1 MTSPDTTHPK
11 PEARGQDLAAL
22 MQALAVALVAIR
34 EGRSWTLANVD
45 TPAHLHAGVQALGF
59 TVLRH
64 LGRAEAIRE
73 ALAPK
78 PPPPLVDALLCSAL
92 ALLVAKEAP
101 YPPHTLLDQTVQAAK
116 LQAGAQSQAGFV
128 NACLRRFLRERQ
140 ALMQHTDEVPSARWN
155 YPEWWLARL
164 RRDHAQK
171 WQKVAQ
177 QGNQPAP
184 LQLRVNTLQISVAQ
198 LLENF
203 TQAGVV
209 ARPFGPAGLELER
222 HGDVRRLP
230 GYAEG
235 HFSVQDAAAQV
246 AAPLLLGGL
255 TATGAP
261 LRVLDACAAPGG
273 KAAHL
278 LQYAAEHKLPMALT
292 AVELDAKRAERI
304 SENLERLQLP
314 AGQDQIEVVVQDAMQ
329 FAHAA
334 KVQGRQFDVILL
346 DAPCTASGIV
356 RRHPDV
362 PWLRRE
368 SDVTQLGGQQTELLR
383 VLWPLLPLGG
393 RLLYCVCSVFHAEG
407 QGQIAAFL
415 TRNTDAQ
422 LLPSPGHLNP
432 EKGAVKTRILDNQ
445 ATSANLSPES
455 EVSCWDFLTS
465 ISHDGFYYALLEKR
479 SRVHLD
485 SVAAATGLL
494 LDDHAR
500 TVLRATGSRPKSG
513 PGGRRPTRR

>member
-1 MTSPDTTHPK
+1 MTSPDTSIAP
-11 PEARGQDLAAL
+11 PAPRGQDLAAL

-34 EGRSWTLANVD
+34 EGRSWTLANAQ

-64 LGRAEAIRE
+64 LGRAQALRD

-78 PPPPLVDALLCSAL
+78 PPPPMVDALLCAAL

-116 LQAGAQSQAGFV
+116 LQAGAQSQAGFI

-140 ALMQHTDEVPSARWN
+140 ALMQYTDEVPSARWN
-155 YPEWWLARL
+155 YPDWWLARL
-164 RRDHAQK
+164 RQDHAQK
-171 WQKVAQ
+171 WQRVAQ

-184 LQLRVNTLQISVAQ
+184 LQLRVNTLQTSQAQ
-198 LLENF
+198 LLDDL
-203 TQAGVV
+203 TQAGVA
-209 ARPFGPAGLELER
+209 ARAFGSSGLELER

-235 HFSVQDAAAQV
+235 HFSVQDAAAQI
-246 AAPLLLGGL
+246 AAPLLLAGL
-255 TATGAP
+255 SAGASP

-278 LQYAAEHKLPMALT
+278 LQYAAEQQLPMALC
-292 AVELDAKRAERI
+292 AVELDEKRAERI
-304 SENLERLQLP
+304 SENLTRLQLP
-314 AGQDQIEVVVQDAMQ
+314 AAQDMVEVVVQDALQ
-329 FAHAA
+329 YAQQALA
-334 KVQGRQFDVILL
+334 QGVQFDAILL

-368 SDVTQLGGQQTELLR
+368 SDVTQLGRQQGELLR
-383 VLWPLLPLGG
+383 ALWPLLPLGG
-393 RLLYCVCSVFHAEG
+393 RMLYCVCSVFHAEG

-415 TRNTDAQ
+415 TRNTDAH

-432 EKGAVKTRILDNQ
+432 GKGAVQTRIQDNE
-445 ATSANLSPES
+445 ASDASSSPSSASASWEFINT
-455 EVSCWDFLTS
+455 V
-465 ISHDGFYYALLEKR
+465 SHDGFYYALLEKR
-479 SRVHLD
+479 ARVHLD
-485 SVAAATGLL
+485 SAAAAASVL
-494 LDDHAR
+494 LDDRAR
-500 TVLRATGSRPKSG
+500 TVLRATGPRPKQN
-513 PGGRRPTRR
+513 PYRRPTRR